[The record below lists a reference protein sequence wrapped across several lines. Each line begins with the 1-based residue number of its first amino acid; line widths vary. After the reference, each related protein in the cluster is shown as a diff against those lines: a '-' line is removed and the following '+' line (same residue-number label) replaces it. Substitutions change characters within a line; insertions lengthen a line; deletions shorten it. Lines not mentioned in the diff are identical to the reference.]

1 MGAAQTRTVSS
12 GLLHAAEDSESS
24 VVSRRALARS
34 RRSIIVDED
43 DVEVKATDEEFVQTS
58 SESEEEE
65 NDEPLDSSQ
74 ANNDREVV
82 ARRDSTGRLRRLG
95 SDVESSETSER
106 ISRRRSGTE
115 TCGYTSSPTPVSRR
129 GLRRGHAD
137 SLHRPSA
144 LRRELGTP
152 EHSDTETVRPARR
165 KLAPVLVVDTD
176 LESPLQSPS
185 QIIDKPREERSYR
198 EFYPDLNPSLALP
211 VVLSGE
217 ALPEDELTPSTL
229 DGVDRRLGLEEAQGS
244 DSLGSSPLSDISSS
258 VVSAERPP
266 LPSRTSSSLSIRLV
280 FNDPES
286 PARLSKPQSPRAG

>member
-58 SESEEEE
+58 SESEEE
-65 NDEPLDSSQ
+65 DEPLDSSQ

-82 ARRDSTGRLRRLG
+82 ARRDSTGRLRRMG
-95 SDVESSETSER
+95 SDVESSAASER

-144 LRRELGTP
+144 LRRQLGTP
-152 EHSDTETVRPARR
+152 EHSDTETVRPKRR

-185 QIIDKPREERSYR
+185 QIIDKP
-198 EFYPDLNPSLALP
+198 
-211 VVLSGE
+211 
-217 ALPEDELTPSTL
+217 
-229 DGVDRRLGLEEAQGS
+229 
-244 DSLGSSPLSDISSS
+244 
-258 VVSAERPP
+258 
-266 LPSRTSSSLSIRLV
+266 
-280 FNDPES
+280 
-286 PARLSKPQSPRAG
+286 

>member
-1 MGAAQTRTVSS
+1 
-12 GLLHAAEDSESS
+12 SESS

-115 TCGYTSSPTPVSRR
+115 T
-129 GLRRGHAD
+129 
-137 SLHRPSA
+137 
-144 LRRELGTP
+144 
-152 EHSDTETVRPARR
+152 
-165 KLAPVLVVDTD
+165 
-176 LESPLQSPS
+176 
-185 QIIDKPREERSYR
+185 
-198 EFYPDLNPSLALP
+198 
-211 VVLSGE
+211 
-217 ALPEDELTPSTL
+217 
-229 DGVDRRLGLEEAQGS
+229 
-244 DSLGSSPLSDISSS
+244 
-258 VVSAERPP
+258 
-266 LPSRTSSSLSIRLV
+266 
-280 FNDPES
+280 
-286 PARLSKPQSPRAG
+286 